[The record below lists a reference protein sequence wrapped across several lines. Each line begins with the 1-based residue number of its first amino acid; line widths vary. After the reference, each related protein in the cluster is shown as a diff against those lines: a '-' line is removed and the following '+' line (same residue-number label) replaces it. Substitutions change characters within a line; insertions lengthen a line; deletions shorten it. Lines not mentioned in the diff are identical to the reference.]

1 MNRLVTRMLS
11 LAKPSEPSL
20 VATELSSFLA
30 ERLDLWRG
38 RAEDRG
44 AELKLASANP
54 IGGMMGLDRD
64 SVGQILDNLIEN
76 AMEALGDRG
85 GSIVVEIKRA
95 GPTEVVIAV
104 SDTGPGVPPEV
115 VEQIFEPFFT
125 TRNEGTAVLGL
136 SFSVAADREE
146 DRVEGLNTGH
156 VRSEVPVSR
165 CGCHADNTG

>member
-44 AELKLASANP
+44 AELRLVPP
-54 IGGMMGLDRD
+54 IHLVKTGLDRD

-125 TRNEGTAVLGL
+125 TRNEGTGLGL
-136 SFSVAADREE
+136 FLSAEIARRLGGRIEYRPCPLRGACF
-146 DRVEGLNTGH
+146 
-156 VRSEVPVSR
+156 EVWLP
-165 CGCHADNTG
+165 C